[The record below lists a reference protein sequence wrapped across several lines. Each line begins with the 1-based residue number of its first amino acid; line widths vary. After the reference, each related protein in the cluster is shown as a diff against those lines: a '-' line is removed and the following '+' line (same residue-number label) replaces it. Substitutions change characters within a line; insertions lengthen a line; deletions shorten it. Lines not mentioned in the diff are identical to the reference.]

1 MTDEEPDWEGD
12 ESFSVEELGDDWVN
26 RFMDIITESSPDRE
40 DLVEILNESWTVEE
54 YMDAVANLGSP
65 ADETITKY
73 AGIAGWKRMEL
84 VNSLVIEFLKT
95 GTIESDWY

>member
-1 MTDEEPDWEGD
+1 MESELNMTDEEPDW
-12 ESFSVEELGDDWVN
+12 EELGDDWVN
-26 RFMDIITESSPDRE
+26 RFMDIISRTSLNRKDM
-40 DLVEILNESWTVEE
+40 LEILNEPWTVGE

-65 ADETITKY
+65 ADQTI
-73 AGIAGWKRMEL
+73 AGFSGIAGWKRMEL

>member
-12 ESFSVEELGDDWVN
+12 ESFSVEELGDNWVN
-26 RFMDIITESSPDRE
+26 RFMDIISSTSLNRKDM
-40 DLVEILNESWTVEE
+40 LEILNEPWTVEE

-65 ADETITKY
+65 VDQTIAGY

-84 VNSLVIEFLKT
+84 VNSLVIEFLKK
-95 GTIESDWY
+95 GTIESEWY

>member
-12 ESFSVEELGDDWVN
+12 ESFSVEELGDNWVN
-26 RFMDIITESSPDRE
+26 RFMDIISSTSLNKKDM
-40 DLVEILNESWTVEE
+40 LEILNEPWTVGE

-65 ADETITKY
+65 ADQTIAGY
-73 AGIAGWKRMEL
+73 SGIAGWKRMEL

>member
-12 ESFSVEELGDDWVN
+12 ESFSVEDLGDDWTN
-26 RFMDIITESSPDRE
+26 RFMDIITSTSLERE
-40 DLVEILNESWTVEE
+40 AMLEILNEPWTVEE
-54 YMDAVANLGSP
+54 YMDAVANLGDPVSVV
-65 ADETITKY
+65 
-73 AGIAGWKRMEL
+73 AGHGGWKRMEL

>member
-1 MTDEEPDWEGD
+1 MTDEESDWEGD
-12 ESFSVEELGDDWVN
+12 ESFSVEELGDNWVN
-26 RFMDIITESSPDRE
+26 RFMDIISSTSLNRKDM
-40 DLVEILNESWTVEE
+40 LEILNEPWTVGE

-65 ADETITKY
+65 ADQTI
-73 AGIAGWKRMEL
+73 AGFSGWKRMEL

>member
-1 MTDEEPDWEGD
+1 MTDEESDWEGD
-12 ESFSVEELGDDWVN
+12 ESFSVEELGDNWVN
-26 RFMDIITESSPDRE
+26 RFMDIISSTSLNRKDM
-40 DLVEILNESWTVEE
+40 LEILNEPWTVGE

-65 ADETITKY
+65 ADQTI
-73 AGIAGWKRMEL
+73 AGFSGIAGWKRMEL

>member
-1 MTDEEPDWEGD
+1 MTDEEPDW
-12 ESFSVEELGDDWVN
+12 EELGDDWVN
-26 RFMDIITESSPDRE
+26 RFMDIISRTSLNRKDM
-40 DLVEILNESWTVEE
+40 LEILNEPWTVGE

-65 ADETITKY
+65 ADQTI
-73 AGIAGWKRMEL
+73 AGFSGIAGWKRMEL